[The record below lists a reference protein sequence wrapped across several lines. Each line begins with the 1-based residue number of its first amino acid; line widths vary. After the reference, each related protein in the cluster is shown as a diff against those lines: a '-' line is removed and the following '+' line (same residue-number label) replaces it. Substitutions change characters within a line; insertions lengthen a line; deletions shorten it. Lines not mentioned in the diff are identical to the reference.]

1 MPSHNGL
8 NVNDD
13 SIRYGGKP
21 YRSHATLSTRGLCL
35 FTKKPKPKPKQTK
48 PNHNLILFQCQWG
61 VWMLHC
67 LLFVQATNS
76 VWMRIALSLYGGNNT
91 CNQHQNSV
99 FSLWNQKDTVTLNS
113 INLKRY
119 CYARSI
125 NLNLNSEFN
134 SQFTKFNRRRHWM
147 LSSLNLI
154 KIVFGTEFEFHFPF
168 MPGFCAVNRSG
179 TFPWKWT

>member
-1 MPSHNGL
+1 MLIVILSLWRFKEEEKNGAENMNRLTQWFRKAEMWCHLIMAWMWMTIPFNMVENRFESNVDLSCSPSFSRH
-8 NVNDD
+8 
-13 SIRYGGKP
+13 
-21 YRSHATLSTRGLCL
+21 TSTRGLCL

-125 NLNLNSEFN
+125 NLS
-134 SQFTKFNRRRHWM
+134 
-147 LSSLNLI
+147 
-154 KIVFGTEFEFHFPF
+154 
-168 MPGFCAVNRSG
+168 
-179 TFPWKWT
+179 